1 MAGEVLNL
9 RLARKRKARSEREA
23 QAAANRVV
31 SGRAKAEKSVSVAEK
46 DRAERVHVAH
56 RRVTDEPTR

>member
-23 QAAANRVV
+23 QAAANRVAF
-31 SGRAKAEKSVSVAEK
+31 GRAKAEKSLSAAEK
-46 DRAERVHVAH
+46 DRAERVHIAH
-56 RRVTDEPTR
+56 RRQTDEPTR